1 MMDVKAPQSDAKDS
15 CGGGAFGRARN
26 PGQQNVGQQ
35 HAPDDSLHREIKTLI
50 ARPRRYLRQLTRDS
64 AAADDLVQHC
74 VARALGKIHL
84 WEPGTDLRAGLFPIL
99 HKTSACAPNL
109 TRTRE

>member
-1 MMDVKAPQSDAKDS
+1 MMDVKATPSDAKDS
-15 CGGGAFGRARN
+15 CGGGASGRARN
-26 PGQQNVGQQ
+26 PGQQHTV
-35 HAPDDSLHREIKTLI
+35 DDSLHREIKTLI
-50 ARPRRYLRQLTRDS
+50 ARLRRYLRQVTRDS

-84 WEPGTDLRAGLFPIL
+84 WEPGTDLRAWLFAIL

-109 TRTRE
+109 TRTQE